1 MGTPTLV
8 CVWSCPNFSA
18 PAGRPFRCVSDIW
31 LLISGDAKIMPPRM
45 RTRSAG
51 RPAAESLGGE
61 MGVRFDRGG
70 RGRRP
75 REGNN
80 ERVDDLNG
88 QGNDQGLGA
97 NEGRRGSQWE

>member
-1 MGTPTLV
+1 
-8 CVWSCPNFSA
+8 
-18 PAGRPFRCVSDIW
+18 
-31 LLISGDAKIMPPRM
+31 M

-51 RPAAESLGGE
+51 RPAVESLGGE

-97 NEGRRGSQWE
+97 NEGRNENVQENVGNSKWKPGRLYWSMLMS